1 MIKIQILAIGIVT
14 AIVAV
19 VFVVGGLY
27 GNNQDNSVTESDIIA
42 DPPTVESV
50 QKMLENAASIDSL
63 YYEITMFM
71 DMSQYGTQTATMKI
85 WQEKPYFKQ
94 QITTTMG
101 GATNTISVIQRPEG
115 TYLYDIV
122 QGNYVLTTD
131 IPSFTTS
138 LQYLDSSM
146 IKNLLTNQSF
156 IQFETETIDGKLATA
171 FEYTIALSGMNMTTK
186 IWIWNE
192 KGLPLK
198 ADMDMTME
206 EMTMTMDFIFS
217 NYSFADISDSTFN
230 VP

>member
-1 MIKIQILAIGIVT
+1 MIKIQILAIGIVA

-115 TYLYDIV
+115 TYLYDTL
-122 QGNYVLTTD
+122 QGKYVLTTD

-171 FEYTIALSGMNMTTK
+171 FEYTISLSGMNMTTK

-217 NYSFADISDSTFN
+217 NYSFADIPDSTFN

>member
-1 MIKIQILAIGIVT
+1 MIKIQLLAIGIVT
-14 AIVAV
+14 VIIAV
-19 VFVVGGLY
+19 VFVVAGLF
-27 GNNQDNSVTESDIIA
+27 GSNQNNSVTESDITA
-42 DPPTVESV
+42 TPPTVESV
-50 QKMLENAASIDSL
+50 QKMLEKGASIDSL
-63 YYEITMFM
+63 SYEITMTM

-115 TYLYDIV
+115 TYLYDTL
-122 QGNYVLTTD
+122 QGKYVLTTD

-171 FEYTIALSGMNMTTK
+171 FEYTISLSGMNMTTK

-217 NYSFADISDSTFN
+217 NYSFADIPDGTFN
-230 VP
+230 VS